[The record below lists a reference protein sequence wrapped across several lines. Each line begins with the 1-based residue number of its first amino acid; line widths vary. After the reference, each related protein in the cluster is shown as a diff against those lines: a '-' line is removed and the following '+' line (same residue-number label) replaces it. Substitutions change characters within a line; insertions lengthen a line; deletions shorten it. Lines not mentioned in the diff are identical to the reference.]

1 MVCFAQKATACCYW
15 KQCCKLMSKT
25 ISWMT
30 QKHWEDFW
38 VHWAELLTNAA
49 LIRQIHVS
57 SHLLRFNQWDR
68 FCLWKVFAELKPTFS
83 SCCLISPA
91 LSLSLPLCFHLLL
104 SPLISPAV
112 AWYNVNEPLSTEPMM
127 VSALSLVSG
136 LIRSLVQLT
145 FTRLLCWL
153 ALHAGHMGQNNTQ
166 GNFNNPN
173 AFGKEGSWSLWQ
185 DWMLTK
191 SAKMP
196 KNKAYRGHLD

>member
-1 MVCFAQKATACCYW
+1 MSHPTLIHGGFCF
-15 KQCCKLMSKT
+15 
-25 ISWMT
+25 
-30 QKHWEDFW
+30 
-38 VHWAELLTNAA
+38 
-49 LIRQIHVS
+49 
-57 SHLLRFNQWDR
+57 
-68 FCLWKVFAELKPTFS
+68 WKVSAELKPTFS

-166 GNFNNPN
+166 GNFNNLNP
-173 AFGKEGSWSLWQ
+173 FGKEGSWSLWH

-191 SAKMP
+191 STKMP
-196 KNKAYRGHLD
+196 INKAYRRHLG